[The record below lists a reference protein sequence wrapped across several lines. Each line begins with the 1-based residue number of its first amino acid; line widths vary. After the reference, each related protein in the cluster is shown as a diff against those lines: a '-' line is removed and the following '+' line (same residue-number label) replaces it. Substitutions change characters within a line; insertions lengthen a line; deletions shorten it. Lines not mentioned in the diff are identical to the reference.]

1 MTSLSLCAVIG
12 CCVSRSSDFLSVYM
26 RMKMKLLLFLC
37 CVLWVSAD
45 VLHEDLAIGGCS
57 ENDREN
63 MYTLEG
69 EEVWY
74 ADFKQRKGIEPQPP
88 FVDHVT
94 CPECYEAAVAYQQIC
109 RTSLETALEAMKDLP
124 LENDPP
130 SSLIIYSRD
139 DVDLGE
145 KNSLIC
151 HVSGFYP
158 APVNVSWTKN
168 GEKVTEGTS
177 INVPFPNK
185 DASFTQISR
194 LDFIP
199 QQGDIYSCSVEHL
212 ALTQPLTRIWE
223 VEKTQAGVG
232 PAVFCALG
240 LTVGLLGVTAGTFF
254 LIKGNEC
261 S

>member
-1 MTSLSLCAVIG
+1 
-12 CCVSRSSDFLSVYM
+12 M

-45 VLHEDLAIGGCS
+45 VLHEDLAIDGCS
-57 ENDREN
+57 EFDGEK
-63 MYTLEG
+63 MYTLDG
-69 EEVWY
+69 EEKWY
-74 ADFKQRKGIEPQPP
+74 ADFKQGKGIDPQPP
-88 FVDHVT
+88 FVDHT
-94 CPECYEAAVAYQQIC
+94 SYPGGYEAAVTNQQIC
-109 RTSLETALEAMKDLP
+109 KSNLKTARVVMKDLP
-124 LENDPP
+124 PERDPP
-130 SSLIIYSRD
+130 SSLIIYTRNF
-139 DVDLGE
+139 VNLGE

-185 DASFTQISR
+185 DGSFTQISR

-232 PAVFCALG
+232 PAVFCGLG
-240 LTVGLLGVTAGTFF
+240 LTVGLLGVAAGTFF

>member
-1 MTSLSLCAVIG
+1 
-12 CCVSRSSDFLSVYM
+12 
-26 RMKMKLLLFLC
+26 MKLLLILC
-37 CVLWVSAD
+37 WVLGVSAD
-45 VLHEDLAIGGCS
+45 VLHEDLWIIGCS
-57 ENDREN
+57 DSDGEH

-74 ADFKQRKGIEPQPP
+74 ADFKKGEGVRPQPDFIDP
-88 FVDHVT
+88 IDY
-94 CPECYEAAVAYQQIC
+94 PGAYQFAVNEQQTC
-109 RTSLETALEAMKDLP
+109 KQNLNTVREAEKDLP

-130 SSLIIYSRD
+130 SSLIIYSED
-139 DVDLGE
+139 YLELGV
-145 KNSLIC
+145 KNVLIC

-177 INVPFPNK
+177 INRPFPNK
-185 DASFTQISR
+185 DGSFTQISR
-194 LDFIP
+194 LEFIP

-212 ALTQPLTRIWE
+212 ALEQPLTRMWD
-223 VEKTQAGVG
+223 VETTQPGVG
-232 PAVFCALG
+232 PAVFCGVG
-240 LTVGLLGVTAGTFF
+240 LTIGLLGVAAGTFF

>member
-1 MTSLSLCAVIG
+1 
-12 CCVSRSSDFLSVYM
+12 M

-45 VLHEDLAIGGCS
+45 VLHEDLGITGCS
-57 ENDREN
+57 EFDGET
-63 MYTLEG
+63 MFTLDG
-69 EEVWY
+69 EELWY
-74 ADFKQRKGIEPQPP
+74 ADFKQGKGIEPQPP
-88 FVDHVT
+88 FVDHVSYV
-94 CPECYEAAVAYQQIC
+94 EGAYEQAVANQQIC
-109 RTSLETALEAMKDLP
+109 KSNLGIHLKAMKDLP
-124 LENDPP
+124 VEHDPP
-130 SSLIIYSRD
+130 SSLIIYSRNF
-139 DVDLGE
+139 VDLGE

-185 DASFTQISR
+185 DGSFTQISR

-199 QQGDIYSCSVEHL
+199 QLGDIYSCSVEHL

-232 PAVFCALG
+232 PAVFCGLG
-240 LTVGLLGVTAGTFF
+240 LTVGLLGVAAGTFF

>member
-1 MTSLSLCAVIG
+1 
-12 CCVSRSSDFLSVYM
+12 M

-45 VLHEDLAIGGCS
+45 VLHEDLAITGCS
-57 ENDREN
+57 DSDGEN
-63 MYTLEG
+63 MYTLDG
-69 EEVWY
+69 EEKWY
-74 ADFKQRKGIEPQPP
+74 ADFKQGKGIEPQPP
-88 FVDHVT
+88 FVDHMSY
-94 CPECYEAAVAYQQIC
+94 PEGTYEEAVANQQVC
-109 RTSLETALEAMKDLP
+109 RTNLKVVQKAMKDLP

-130 SSLIIYSRD
+130 SSMMIYSRD
-139 DVDLGE
+139 YVDLGE

-185 DASFTQISR
+185 DSSFTQISR

-199 QQGDIYSCSVEHL
+199 KQGDIYSCSVEHL

-223 VEKTQAGVG
+223 VEATKPGIG
-232 PAVFCALG
+232 PTVFCGLG
-240 LTVGLLGVTAGTFF
+240 LTVGVVGVAAGTYFF
-254 LIKGNEC
+254 IKAIKR